1 MTECSTKEVGIDIE
15 TRSSADLVKYGV
27 YAYTDSPDFEILLIA
42 YTTDAGV
49 ELIDLKQGND
59 PTDFLNI
66 LKNPK
71 IIKTAYN
78 ANFERTCLARYF
90 GIACPPEEWRC
101 TAVLASQLGLPR
113 SLQKVGEA
121 IGLPEEEKKLKTGKA
136 LISYFCKPQRPTK
149 SNGGRIWNDPCHDQ
163 DKWELF
169 KTYCKQDV
177 VTEQAIRQKL
187 IRFAPNEAEQEL
199 WNLDQ
204 RINDRGVRIDLD
216 LADIVVRETAIR
228 SKVLEV
234 KARELSGLENP
245 NSLVLVKAWL
255 KSYGIEVDSLNKDA
269 LKELLKQELPSNV
282 REFLK
287 IRQVLGLSSVKKYQT
302 MQAMTCKDG
311 YCRGMMQ
318 FYGGHTGRWAGR
330 GLQPQNLTKNEVTL
344 KELDIA
350 RKLVKADDMEGLEL
364 LFDEPTQMFKQ
375 LVRTAF
381 IPSEGRRFIVTDFAA
396 IEARVIAALASE
408 DNWRLEAFRRGD
420 DIYCESASRMFGVPV
435 VKHGINGHLR
445 AQGKVAELAC
455 IAEGQLVLTDQGEV
469 PIEKVTTDMR
479 VWDGY
484 EWVKHD
490 GVVFNG
496 YKEVITYDGLTATR
510 DHQVFTE
517 VGEAGVP
524 FFYAARTGAHLVQ
537 SGDRGKAIRVGGDH
551 KPGEAMEQELEPLSS
566 TSAMLRMWNDQV
578 DLSEQLAKRKEQG
591 LSSVLTAEA
600 DTPLVRQETDRRK
613 AEMREPKGPG
623 VQKLWG
629 EGYPLRLSE
638 CDGSRPLSDRNV
650 QELGQIAPT
659 GPDRQQRQLCS
670 GKLENGAEVNQS
682 SKQAD
687 NSVER
692 VRSEILAIRGDS
704 CQEEACCGLNE
715 GRDHRRCR
723 DSCLRQAEELEGYS
737 RKARV
742 YDIRNAGNT
751 HRYTVSG
758 KLVHNCGYGG
768 GVGAI
773 KSMDKDGAIP
783 EDKIGGIVSDW
794 RDASPFIVKL
804 WYKVEE
810 CAIKA
815 VQTRAKQV
823 YRGLVF
829 KSGKIAGFD
838 CLRVKLLSGRCITYF
853 DVKLIDGKY
862 GPSLTYMHSNQTTGK
877 WERTETY
884 GGKIVENCIAEDTPV
899 LTDSGWKPIQNIGST
914 DKVWDGVKWVRHE
927 GLISRGVQNVIS
939 VDGVEMTP
947 DHKVLTE
954 EGWKNA
960 SSCEGYNRRET
971 VLPNS
976 YLLCRLRRK
985 EKHMEHKMRLR
996 KAVHDARIR
1005 MEKRQAE
1012 VLRLYDQAL
1021 NITSQIYTRN
1031 VENADLQRLALNEG
1045 ALRVSDGAGMAQLWR
1060 QRYQGLQRMVGELRS
1075 LLSRYGSY
1083 LQAWAYTRQNR
1094 CERRL
1099 RTGQLP
1105 LDNSEGAV
1113 PEQALQPLYRYTLGQ
1128 DNDSGSLRAFRYR
1141 RHHSMLQTKQRHRRR
1156 LAVRK
1161 TGHKKQVYDIKNSG
1175 DLHRFTVLGENGALI
1190 VHNCVQSIARD
1201 CLAEKMKII
1210 AGMGYDI
1217 AFHVHDEMIVDA
1229 PIEDDKAFKLIDD
1242 VMAEPIAWMPNL
1254 PLKGSTYACEYYVK
1268 D

>member
-1 MTECSTKEVGIDIE
+1 MMRMMMTMTECSTKEVGIDIE

-27 YAYTDSPDFEILLIA
+27 YAYADSPDFEILLIA
-42 YTTDAGV
+42 YTTDTGV
-49 ELIDLKQGND
+49 ELIDLKQGDD
-59 PTDFLNI
+59 PTEFLNI
-66 LKNPK
+66 VKNPK

-78 ANFERTCLARYF
+78 ANFERTCLSKHF
-90 GIACPPEEWRC
+90 GVACPPEEWRC

-121 IGLPEEEKKLKTGKA
+121 IGLPEDEKKLKIGKA
-136 LISYFCKPQRPTK
+136 LISFFCKPQRPTK
-149 SNGGRIWNDPCHDQ
+149 SNGGRIWNDPEHDQ
-163 DKWELF
+163 DKWEQF
-169 KTYCKQDV
+169 KIYCKQDV

-187 IRFAPNEAEQEL
+187 IRFAPNDSEQEL

-216 LADIVVRETAIR
+216 LADIVVRETEVR

-245 NSLVLVKAWL
+245 NSLVQVKAWL
-255 KSYGIEVDSLNKDA
+255 KSYDIEVDSLNKDA
-269 LKELLKQELPSNV
+269 LKELLKRELPSNV

-287 IRQVLGLSSVKKYQT
+287 IRQVSSLSSVKKYQT

-445 AQGKVAELAC
+445 SQGKVAELAC

-469 PIEKVTTDMR
+469 PIEKVTKDMR
-479 VWDGY
+479 VWDGL
-484 EWVKHD
+484 EFVEHE
-490 GVVFNG
+490 GVI
-496 YKEVITYDGLTATR
+496 YKGRRTVLSVYGLSATP
-510 DHQVFTE
+510 D
-517 VGEAGVP
+517 
-524 FFYAARTGAHLVQ
+524 HLVYTYV
-537 SGDRGKAIRVGGDH
+537 RGERQGITRWGSIVPEHLG
-551 KPGEAMEQELEPLSS
+551 QEL
-566 TSAMLRMWNDQV
+566 
-578 DLSEQLAKRKEQG
+578 
-591 LSSVLTAEA
+591 
-600 DTPLVRQETDRRK
+600 
-613 AEMREPKGPG
+613 
-623 VQKLWG
+623 
-629 EGYPLRLSE
+629 
-638 CDGSRPLSDRNV
+638 
-650 QELGQIAPT
+650 
-659 GPDRQQRQLCS
+659 PD
-670 GKLENGAEVNQS
+670 VP
-682 SKQAD
+682 
-687 NSVER
+687 
-692 VRSEILAIRGDS
+692 
-704 CQEEACCGLNE
+704 
-715 GRDHRRCR
+715 
-723 DSCLRQAEELEGYS
+723 
-737 RKARV
+737 V
-742 YDIRNAGNT
+742 YDILNAGPH
-751 HRYTVSG
+751 HRYMVSG
-758 KLVHNCGYGG
+758 WLVHNCGYGG

-783 EDKIGGIVSDW
+783 EDKIEGIVADW
-794 RDASPFIVKL
+794 RAASPFITKL

-815 VQTRAKQV
+815 VQTRTKQV

-884 GGKIVENCIAEDTPV
+884 GGKCVEN
-899 LTDSGWKPIQNIGST
+899 L
-914 DKVWDGVKWVRHE
+914 
-927 GLISRGVQNVIS
+927 
-939 VDGVEMTP
+939 
-947 DHKVLTE
+947 
-954 EGWKNA
+954 
-960 SSCEGYNRRET
+960 
-971 VLPNS
+971 
-976 YLLCRLRRK
+976 
-985 EKHMEHKMRLR
+985 
-996 KAVHDARIR
+996 
-1005 MEKRQAE
+1005 
-1012 VLRLYDQAL
+1012 
-1021 NITSQIYTRN
+1021 
-1031 VENADLQRLALNEG
+1031 
-1045 ALRVSDGAGMAQLWR
+1045 
-1060 QRYQGLQRMVGELRS
+1060 
-1075 LLSRYGSY
+1075 
-1083 LQAWAYTRQNR
+1083 
-1094 CERRL
+1094 
-1099 RTGQLP
+1099 
-1105 LDNSEGAV
+1105 
-1113 PEQALQPLYRYTLGQ
+1113 
-1128 DNDSGSLRAFRYR
+1128 
-1141 RHHSMLQTKQRHRRR
+1141 
-1156 LAVRK
+1156 
-1161 TGHKKQVYDIKNSG
+1161 
-1175 DLHRFTVLGENGALI
+1175 
-1190 VHNCVQSIARD
+1190 VQSIARD

-1217 AFHVHDEMIVDA
+1217 AFHVHDEMIVDV

-1242 VMAEPIAWMPNL
+1242 VMAEPIEWMPNL
-1254 PLKGSTYACEYYVK
+1254 PLKGSTYECEYYVK

>member
-1 MTECSTKEVGIDIE
+1 MMRMMTMTECSTKEVGIDIE

-27 YAYTDSPDFEILLIA
+27 YAYADSPDFEILLIA
-42 YTTDAGV
+42 YTTDTGV
-49 ELIDLKQGND
+49 ELIDLKQGDD
-59 PTDFLNI
+59 PTEFLNI

-71 IIKTAYN
+71 ILKTAYN
-78 ANFERTCLARYF
+78 ANFERTCLAKYF

-136 LISYFCKPQRPTK
+136 LISYFCKPCKPTK
-149 SNGGRIWNDPCHDQ
+149 SNGGRIWNDPEHDQ

-177 VTEQAIRQKL
+177 VTEQAIWQKL
-187 IRFAPNEAEQEL
+187 IRFAPNESEQEL

-216 LADIVVRETAIR
+216 LADIVVRETEIR

-234 KARELSGLENP
+234 KARDLSGLENP
-245 NSLVLVKAWL
+245 NSLVQVKAWL
-255 KSYGIEVDSLNKDA
+255 KSYGIEVESLNKDA
-269 LKELLKQELPSNV
+269 LKDLLKQELPSNV

-302 MQAMTCKDG
+302 MLAMTCKDG

-381 IPSEGRRFIVTDFAA
+381 IPSEGRRFVVTDFAA

-469 PIEKVTTDMR
+469 PIERVTRDMK

-484 EWVKHD
+484 EWVKHE

-496 YKEVITYDGLTATR
+496 YKEVITYAGLTATR

-524 FFYAARTGAHLVQ
+524 FYYAARTGTHLIQ
-537 SGDRGKAIRVGGDH
+537 SGDRGKAVRVGGDH

-591 LSSVLTAEA
+591 LSEMLTAEA
-600 DTPLVRQETDRRK
+600 DTEVARQK
-613 AEMREPKGPG
+613 A
-623 VQKLWG
+623 
-629 EGYPLRLSE
+629 YS
-638 CDGSRPLSDRNV
+638 
-650 QELGQIAPT
+650 A
-659 GPDRQQRQLCS
+659 
-670 GKLENGAEVNQS
+670 
-682 SKQAD
+682 
-687 NSVER
+687 ER
-692 VRSEILAIRGDS
+692 VRPEVLALRGDS
-704 CQEEACCGLNE
+704 CPEEACGRLNE
-715 GRDHRRCR
+715 GRDHRRCG
-723 DSCLRQAEELEGYS
+723 DGCLRQAEELEGYS

-773 KSMDKDGAIP
+773 KSMDKDGDIP
-783 EDKIGGIVSDW
+783 EDKIDSIVSDW
-794 RDASPFIVKL
+794 REASPFIVKL

-815 VQTRAKQV
+815 VQTRTKQV

-838 CLRVKLLSGRCITYF
+838 CLRVKLLSGRSITYF
-853 DVKLIDGKY
+853 DVKLLDGKY

-884 GGKIVENCIAEDTPV
+884 GGKIVENV
-899 LTDSGWKPIQNIGST
+899 
-914 DKVWDGVKWVRHE
+914 
-927 GLISRGVQNVIS
+927 
-939 VDGVEMTP
+939 
-947 DHKVLTE
+947 
-954 EGWKNA
+954 
-960 SSCEGYNRRET
+960 
-971 VLPNS
+971 
-976 YLLCRLRRK
+976 
-985 EKHMEHKMRLR
+985 
-996 KAVHDARIR
+996 
-1005 MEKRQAE
+1005 
-1012 VLRLYDQAL
+1012 
-1021 NITSQIYTRN
+1021 
-1031 VENADLQRLALNEG
+1031 
-1045 ALRVSDGAGMAQLWR
+1045 
-1060 QRYQGLQRMVGELRS
+1060 
-1075 LLSRYGSY
+1075 
-1083 LQAWAYTRQNR
+1083 
-1094 CERRL
+1094 
-1099 RTGQLP
+1099 
-1105 LDNSEGAV
+1105 
-1113 PEQALQPLYRYTLGQ
+1113 
-1128 DNDSGSLRAFRYR
+1128 
-1141 RHHSMLQTKQRHRRR
+1141 
-1156 LAVRK
+1156 
-1161 TGHKKQVYDIKNSG
+1161 
-1175 DLHRFTVLGENGALI
+1175 
-1190 VHNCVQSIARD
+1190 VQSIARD
-1201 CLAEKMKII
+1201 CLAEKMKTI

-1217 AFHVHDEMIVDA
+1217 AFHVHDEMIVDV

-1242 VMAEPIAWMPNL
+1242 VMAEPIEWMSNL
-1254 PLKGSTYACEYYVK
+1254 PLKGSTYTCDYYVK